1 MTALDSAAPSEA
13 GSRPVGDAT
22 LDALA
27 TMSGGNDAVAQ
38 LAMLYAKAFEENPA
52 AAFGMLAVT
61 LTMVQ
66 QQTADIHK
74 HVSMVQEKV
83 QPFIDNPELLRE
95 SLMNSLPPQLQMLF
109 GG

>member
-1 MTALDSAAPSEA
+1 MSADAA
-13 GSRPVGDAT
+13 VIGDAT
-22 LDALA
+22 ADALA

-38 LAMLYAKAFEENPA
+38 LAMLYAKAYEENPA

-66 QQTADIHK
+66 QQTADIHA
-74 HVSMVQEKV
+74 HVSMVRDKV